1 MFVLFTDFGLSGP
14 YVGQLKAKLLQ
25 GLPNQPVVDLLH
37 DAPAMDPR
45 AASYLL
51 EPFVRPVPT
60 DAVVVAVV
68 DPGVGTDRPGC
79 VVEADGRWYVG
90 PMNGLFEF
98 VVRRASE
105 WAAWAVVEP
114 DQPIA
119 PTFHGRD
126 VFAPVALALMRGD
139 RSVLGEPLEERPGDG
154 WPDDVPRVLYVD
166 DYGNAMTGIRGSVL
180 SDDAIVEAGGKRFRR
195 ASTFGE
201 VDDGKPFWYRNSC
214 GLVEVAVNGDSA
226 AAVLGLEAGSRVR
239 LIRP

>member
-1 MFVLFTDFGLSGP
+1 MLFTDFGSNGP
-14 YVGQLKAKLLQ
+14 YVGQLKAVLVQ

-45 AASYLL
+45 AAAYLL
-51 EPFVRPVPT
+51 EPFVRGLPEE
-60 DAVVVAVV
+60 AVTLAVV

-105 WAAWAVVEP
+105 WAAWSLLPP
-114 DQPIA
+114 DRPVA

-126 VFAPVALALMRGD
+126 VFAPAALALMRGD
-139 RSVLGEPLEERPGDG
+139 RTVLGEGLEERPGAD
-154 WPDDVPRVLYVD
+154 WPDDVPRVLYLD
-166 DYGNAMTGIRGSVL
+166 GYGNAMTGIRGSMV
-180 SDDAIVEAGGKRFRR
+180 SDGAIIEAGGKRFRG

-201 VDDGKPFWYRNSC
+201 VDVGKPFWYRNSS

-226 AAVLGLEAGSRVR
+226 ANVLGLAAGSRVR